1 MRHHVLNVRFGAFRV
16 ILGHCDRC
24 VPCPV
29 CPPAVITAPLGKRV
43 TQIFLRARAVRVCR
57 TRCVARVTRCVT
69 HCHPLRLS
77 HHRIASRIAVTRA
90 STASAATST
99 QSNDHRRHVLRLI
112 VASLASPGC
121 SERLAGRSVAR
132 QGPFRG
138 PRRPLD
144 HLFAASR
151 ALAAT
156 NLPWPWLASAA
167 SDSEATDVRC
177 GDFSA
182 TLSHVSSH
190 FPEKCGQILAYMG
203 GLGGLCPP
211 SRGRGGVGAVLAA

>member
-1 MRHHVLNVRFGAFRV
+1 MRHHVPNVRFGAFRAT
-16 ILGHCDRC
+16 LGHRDRC

-29 CPPAVITAPLGKRV
+29 CPPAVITAPLGKSA
-43 TQIFLRARAVRVCR
+43 TQIFLRARAVRVCH
-57 TRCVARVTRCVT
+57 TRCVARDTRCVT
-69 HCHPLRLS
+69 HRDSLRPL

-121 SERLAGRSVAR
+121 TERHASRSVAR
-132 QGPFRG
+132 QGPLRG
-138 PRRPLD
+138 PRRPLG
-144 HLFAASR
+144 HFFAASR
-151 ALAAT
+151 ALAAE

-182 TLSHVSSH
+182 TFSHVSSH
-190 FPEKCGQILAYMG
+190 FPEKCGQTLAYMG

-211 SRGRGGVGAVLAA
+211 PRGRGGVGAVLAA